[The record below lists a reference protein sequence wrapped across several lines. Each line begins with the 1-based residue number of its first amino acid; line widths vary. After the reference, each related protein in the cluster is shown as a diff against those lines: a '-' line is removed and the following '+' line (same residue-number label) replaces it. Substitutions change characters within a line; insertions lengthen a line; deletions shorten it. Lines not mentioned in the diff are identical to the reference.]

1 MNAQRKGKNMKK
13 LMMMVGIGLV
23 GMVLQGAT
31 NDVAKVA
38 EAKETDVAAKKA
50 EGRALIEELLKK
62 QELKYTIDGEGDV
75 RLRFELDENRFQVI
89 WIESEIQEVDG
100 VRILKMYSAAYRG
113 LLTKPMAMDLLIDAY
128 KIGHWG
134 ISKSEGLH
142 NVWFVAAVPTCLSP
156 KDFEVYCRFVARAAD
171 LLERKWSDSDSL

>member
-1 MNAQRKGKNMKK
+1 MKK

-100 VRILKMYSAAYRG
+100 VRILKMYSAA
-113 LLTKPMAMDLLIDAY
+113 
-128 KIGHWG
+128 
-134 ISKSEGLH
+134 
-142 NVWFVAAVPTCLSP
+142 
-156 KDFEVYCRFVARAAD
+156 
-171 LLERKWSDSDSL
+171 